1 MSIYEVTAPAAVV
14 ALATEA
20 ESYLYRGARFDSDN
34 VKPAHLDHLESL
46 GFVTKV
52 GDPTAA
58 PEVKPEVKPEPAPE
72 GSEPKAS
79 SEPKS
84 AKK

>member
-14 ALATEA
+14 ALATGA

-34 VKPAHLDHLESL
+34 VKPAHLDHLEAL
-46 GFVTKV
+46 GLVTKV
-52 GDPTAA
+52 SD
-58 PEVKPEVKPEPAPE
+58 PEVKPEPAPE
-72 GSEPKAS
+72 ASESKAS